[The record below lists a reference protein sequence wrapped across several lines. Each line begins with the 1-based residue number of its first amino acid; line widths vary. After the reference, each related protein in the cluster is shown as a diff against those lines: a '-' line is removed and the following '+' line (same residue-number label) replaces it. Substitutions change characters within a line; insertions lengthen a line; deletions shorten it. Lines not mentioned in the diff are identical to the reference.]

1 MLLTASYFLYW
12 EENKITPD
20 QPIQQIDKPDAIKL
34 EKQLNIMILGADSLI
49 PGKLE
54 GWNGRSDVIVVAN
67 FNPFTK
73 QVSIISI
80 PRDTYIELKKHK
92 DIHRIN
98 SANQLGGYKLSKR
111 VVQKLLGLKI
121 DHVIVF
127 SMKSAIELLETIGPV
142 KIFVPV
148 DMQYHDS
155 KAGLHINI
163 KAGLQKLKGAQIMNF
178 LRYRNIDKGDIG
190 RIERQHI
197 FFRAALKRLSEPA
210 MIFKMPSVLLK
221 AGQTFTTD
229 LSFRE
234 LFELGT
240 LLRSLLPSSDNK
252 EDAWD
257 FKSYIV
263 PGNFSSDGSWLPK
276 YPELKAMVK
285 EIKQQ

>member
-1 MLLTASYFLYW
+1 MLLTASYFIYLK
-12 EENKITPD
+12 EAELQPEQPIEQID
-20 QPIQQIDKPDAIKL
+20 QPGAIKL
-34 EKQLNIMILGADSLI
+34 EEQLNIMILGADSLI

-54 GWNGRSDVIVVAN
+54 GWSGRSDVIVVVN

-80 PRDTYIELKKHK
+80 PRDTHVVLKKYK

-111 VVQKLLGLKI
+111 AVQKLLKLKI

-127 SMKSAIELLETIGPV
+127 SMKSTIELLETIGPV
-142 KIFVPV
+142 KVFVPV

-155 KAGLHINI
+155 KANLHIEI
-163 KAGLQKLKGAQIMNF
+163 KAGLQELKGAQIMNF

-210 MIFKMPSVLLK
+210 MIFKMPSILLK

-240 LLRSLLPSSDNK
+240 LLRSLLPSSNNR

-263 PGNFSSDGSWLPK
+263 PGSFGSDGSWLPK
-276 YPELKAMVK
+276 YPELRTMVK
-285 EIKQQ
+285 EIKQE

>member
-1 MLLTASYFLYW
+1 MLLTASYLLYV
-12 EENKITPD
+12 EETRIKPD
-20 QPIQQIDKPDAIKL
+20 LPIQQIDKPDAVKL
-34 EKQLNIMILGADSLI
+34 EEQLNILILGADSLI

-80 PRDTYIELKKHK
+80 PRDTDVVLKKHK
-92 DIHRIN
+92 DIHKIN
-98 SANQLGGYKLSKR
+98 AANQLGGYKLSKR
-111 VVQKLLGLKI
+111 AVEKLLELKI

-127 SMKSAIELLETIGPV
+127 SMKSTIELLETIGPIKV
-142 KIFVPV
+142 FVPV

-155 KAGLHINI
+155 KAGLHIDI
-163 KAGLQKLKGAQIMNF
+163 KAGLQELKGAQIMNF
-178 LRYRNIDKGDIG
+178 LRYRNIDLGDIG
-190 RIERQHI
+190 RIQRQHI

-210 MIFKMPSVLLK
+210 MIFRMPSVLLK

-240 LLRSLLPSSDNK
+240 LLRSLLPSSDNR
-252 EDAWD
+252 EDAWN

-263 PGNFSSDGSWLPK
+263 PGNFGSDGSWLPK